1 MASSKESKPQEEVK
15 LESIFGIEP
24 DFYLGVIEQQK
35 QQQVKNSK
43 TPKSTYDGLNNSQS
57 PILETKSSGR
67 SIGMFNK
74 NKQNDPNINY
84 KEMKWVHIKDI
95 MEDMIQRDSKRDPDF
110 EDTLREKT
118 FIDIF
123 IISESSGWYAIW
135 NIFISIC
142 ALISTIMGMYM
153 AGN

>member
-1 MASSKESKPQEEVK
+1 
-15 LESIFGIEP
+15 
-24 DFYLGVIEQQK
+24 
-35 QQQVKNSK
+35 
-43 TPKSTYDGLNNSQS
+43 
-57 PILETKSSGR
+57 
-67 SIGMFNK
+67 
-74 NKQNDPNINY
+74 
-84 KEMKWVHIKDI
+84 MKWVHIKDI